1 MIGFTGCSVNLI
13 NLNAFDIKE
22 EGQIF
27 TINSASVKMVNTKFL
42 KIHNINN
49 QLFLFNL
56 VSSNLMIN
64 LT

>member
-27 TINSASVKMVNTKFL
+27 TINSASVKIVNTKFL
-42 KIHNINN
+42 KIYNINN
-49 QLFLFNL
+49 ELFLFNL
-56 VSSNLMIN
+56 VSSNLLIN